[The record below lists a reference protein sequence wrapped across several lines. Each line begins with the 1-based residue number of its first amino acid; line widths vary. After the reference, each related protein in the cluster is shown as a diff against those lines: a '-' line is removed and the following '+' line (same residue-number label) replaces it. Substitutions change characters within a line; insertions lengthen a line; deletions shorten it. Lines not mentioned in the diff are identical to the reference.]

1 MPLLLDQQ
9 ITTDYGQFT
18 VLSDAELDWGLDEF
32 FTGQSNG
39 WVGAGVSGS
48 LYVGLANWSG
58 SRVRMEL
65 HNGIPDLG
73 SWEDIVEVSV
83 VFPSGSDVRWESWGG
98 EAGAVLA
105 LPPDTYRVRVS
116 ADGRDTAA
124 RYDRRSDSPVDS
136 YLIELWPTAR
146 TDDDDDVVRT
156 TSEDAAYWN
165 GVWGGQRE
173 G

>member
-1 MPLLLDQQ
+1 MPVLLDEQ

-65 HNGIPDLG
+65 HSSIPDLG
-73 SWEDIVEVSV
+73 TWEDIVEVSV
-83 VFPSGSDVRWESWGG
+83 VFPSGSGIRWESWGG
-98 EAGAVLA
+98 ESGGVLA
-105 LPPDTYRVRVS
+105 LPPATYRVRVS
-116 ADGRDTAA
+116 ADGRDAAA
-124 RYDRRSDSPVDS
+124 RHDRRSEQPVDS
-136 YLIELWPTAR
+136 YLIELWPAALAE
-146 TDDDDDVVRT
+146 DDVVVRT

>member
-1 MPLLLDQQ
+1 VPVLLDQQ

-18 VLSDAELDWGLDEF
+18 VLSDAELNWGLDEF

-39 WVGAGVSGS
+39 WVGAGVLGS

-83 VFPSGSDVRWESWGG
+83 VFSSGADVRWESWGG
-98 EAGAVLA
+98 ESGGVLA
-105 LPPDTYRVRVS
+105 LSPATYRVRVS
-116 ADGRDTAA
+116 ADGRDAAA
-124 RYDRRSDSPVDS
+124 RDDRRSDPPVDS
-136 YLIELWPTAR
+136 DLIELWPTVLLE
-146 TDDDDDVVRT
+146 DDVVVRT